1 MTTLPTLAQICA
13 AVQDVVGGVSGI
25 RMAPDIPLEQIPG
38 GGVIGMVYPGSGTF
52 KEITCGG
59 RESGEHT
66 LQLMVS
72 TPREYLRTDWARVI
86 ALGDTIPRALF
97 AAGTL
102 TETVI
107 HVLEIRYTFG
117 GLEWGGQ
124 QLFGWLFEIDV
135 LGVGGLT

>member
-1 MTTLPTLAQICA
+1 MTTMPTLAQICA
-13 AVQDVVGGVSGI
+13 AVQDVVGTVSGI
-25 RMAPDIPLEQIPG
+25 RMAPDIPPEQFPG
-38 GGVIGMVYPGSGTF
+38 GGVIGMVYPGTGTF
-52 KEITCGG
+52 QEITCGG

-72 TPREYLRTDWARVI
+72 TPREYLRKDWAKVI
-86 ALGDTIPRALF
+86 GLGDTIPRALF
-97 AAGTL
+97 AAGTM
-102 TETVI
+102 TGTVI
-107 HVLEIRYTFG
+107 QVLEVRYTFG